1 MQSTEKIN
9 NKFIKLIIHFFPS
22 IFHMTPGLHTKQIIK
37 QLLHCI
43 KFHITA
49 YVVKKCLTYD
59 FRHTV
64 QICSIPWTQHFISKG
79 SIVCLLASFYVSK
92 IEIFKIF
99 SENIKLVCLCLF
111 NFHGSILLWGGGGG
125 VKNLS
130 SVTNSRP
137 DIKGLADT

>member
-37 QLLHCI
+37 QLMHCI
-43 KFHITA
+43 KFQFTA

-64 QICSIPWTQHFISKG
+64 QICTLCCTVFLGRNILFPRE
-79 SIVCLLASFYVSK
+79 ASYAF
-92 IEIFKIF
+92 
-99 SENIKLVCLCLF
+99 
-111 NFHGSILLWGGGGG
+111 
-125 VKNLS
+125 
-130 SVTNSRP
+130 
-137 DIKGLADT
+137 